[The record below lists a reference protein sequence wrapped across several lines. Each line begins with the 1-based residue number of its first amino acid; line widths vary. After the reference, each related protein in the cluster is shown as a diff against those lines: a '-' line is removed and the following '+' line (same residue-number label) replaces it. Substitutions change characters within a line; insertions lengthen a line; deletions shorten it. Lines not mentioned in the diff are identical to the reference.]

1 MRKEGRPSGRRHPED
16 RRGRP
21 EEGRLTPDDA
31 GRAGAERLLA
41 AWDAYA
47 REFAAIT
54 RRAPVRFSARDWRSV
69 RTDALER
76 LELYKRMLD
85 PALADLGRILAA
97 GVENPAVWSGMKERF
112 AALVAGRRDVE
123 LVETFFN
130 SASRRIF
137 HTVGVDDRAEFVHR
151 EPTPLPVEAAGR
163 FLASFDGRPGREAA
177 VRSALSASP
186 FAAGWEDLSRDAAL
200 ATRALEKILREAW
213 NSPAFDAL
221 DVLRPVF
228 FRGKG
233 AYLVGRVRREGRQ
246 RPIVFALLNR
256 TGRVE
261 LDAVLCDEDEAS
273 IVFSFTRSYFH
284 VDSEHP
290 AALVGFLKT
299 LMPKKPVGELYNAL
313 GFNKHGKT
321 ELYRD
326 LLRHLAA
333 SNDPFVEAPGARG
346 MVMLVFTLPS
356 YDVVFKVI
364 RDSFAPPKTASRKD
378 VLDKYRLVFR
388 HTRAGRLADVQEFEH
403 LSFPVARFEPA
414 LLEILLAGA
423 AETVEVRAGQ
433 VVLRHLFTER
443 RLTPLDIALRD
454 AAPEKARAAI
464 FDFGEAIRDL
474 AKANVFPGDLLP
486 KNFGLTRH
494 GRVVFYDYDE
504 IDFLTDVNFRE
515 LPAGA
520 DEEAGGDDASFF
532 VGEHDVFP
540 EEFLTFM
547 GLRGAAR
554 EAFLERHSDLLGVR
568 FWLDAQRRERAG
580 EIVDVYPY
588 PLEARL
594 KPG

>member
-1 MRKEGRPSGRRHPED
+1 M
-16 RRGRP
+16 
-21 EEGRLTPDDA
+21 TPDDA
-31 GRAGAERLLA
+31 VRAGAERLLA
-41 AWDAYA
+41 GWEAYA
-47 REFAAIT
+47 RAFAAIT
-54 RRAPVRFSARDWRSV
+54 RRAPVRFSGRDWHAGR
-69 RTDALER
+69 RDALER
-76 LELYKRMLD
+76 LELYRRTLD
-85 PALADLGRILAA
+85 PAVEDLRRILGA
-97 GVENPAVWSGMKERF
+97 GVDDPGVWSGMKERF
-112 AALVAGRRDVE
+112 VGLAAPRRDAE

-137 HTVGVDDRAEFVHR
+137 HTVGVDDRVEFVHR
-151 EPTPLPVEAAGR
+151 EPAPLPVEAAGR

-177 VRSALSASP
+177 VRSALAAHP
-186 FAAGWEDLSRDAAL
+186 FAAGWEDLARDAAL
-200 ATRALEKILREAW
+200 ATRALERTLGEAW
-213 NSPAFDAL
+213 GAPGFDTL
-221 DVLRPVF
+221 DLLRPVF
-228 FRGKG
+228 FRSKG
-233 AYLVGRVRREGRQ
+233 AYLVGQVRRDGRQ
-246 RPIVFALLNR
+246 RPVVFALLNR
-256 TGRVE
+256 TGRIEV
-261 LDAVLCDEDEAS
+261 DAVLCDEDEVS

-284 VDSEHP
+284 VDAEHP

-313 GFNKHGKT
+313 GFDKHGKT

-326 LLRHLAA
+326 LLRHLA
-333 SNDPFVEAPGARG
+333 SSDDRFVEAPGARG

-403 LSFPVARFEPA
+403 LSFPVERFEPA
-414 LLEILLAGA
+414 LLDALLAA
-423 AETVEVRAGQ
+423 ASETVEVRGDE
-433 VVLRHLFTER
+433 VVLHHLFTER
-443 RLTPLDIALRD
+443 RLTPLDLALQE
-454 AAPEKARAAI
+454 APPEKARAAI
-464 FDFGEAIRDL
+464 LDFGEAIRDL

-504 IDFLTDVNFRE
+504 IAFLTDVSFRE

-520 DEEAGGDDASFF
+520 DEEAGAADASFY
-532 VGEHDVFP
+532 VGANDVFP

-554 EAFLERHSDLLGVR
+554 EAFLERHADLLGVR

-588 PLEARL
+588 PREARL
-594 KPG
+594 GAD